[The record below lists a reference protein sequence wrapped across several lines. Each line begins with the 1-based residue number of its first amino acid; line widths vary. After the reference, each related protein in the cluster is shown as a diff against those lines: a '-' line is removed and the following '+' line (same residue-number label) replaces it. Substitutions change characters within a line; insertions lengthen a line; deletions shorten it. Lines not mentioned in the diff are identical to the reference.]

1 MNVES
6 LVFRKLTSNE
16 FKAITN
22 TINSVGGGSQT
33 YFDFPKG
40 CISDD
45 EFKEFF
51 DSDGRPNANGY
62 EWEFY
67 DNSLS

>member
-33 YFDFPKG
+33 YIDFPKG

-45 EFKEFF
+45 EFKDAYF
-51 DSDGRPNANGY
+51 
-62 EWEFY
+62 
-67 DNSLS
+67 